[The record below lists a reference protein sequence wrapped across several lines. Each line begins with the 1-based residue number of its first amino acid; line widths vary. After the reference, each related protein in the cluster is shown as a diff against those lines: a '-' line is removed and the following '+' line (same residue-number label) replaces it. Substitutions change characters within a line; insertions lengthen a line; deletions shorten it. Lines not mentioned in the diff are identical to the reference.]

1 MSATYGFESRFPP
14 VEEVS
19 AKLSAK
25 IDESSETQT
34 EIDTQTSRVRT
45 RFLNFKLNQKPR
57 TAAAASAQ
65 KLEPEI
71 ARDKAALGWLA
82 IVEGAGEGRTFALDK
97 HAIQIGR
104 GEDQDIQLAFGD
116 NAISRKSHAIIVY
129 YGEQRGFLI
138 RDGRKPNPVLVNGRS
153 LPDEAYL
160 KTGDLIRIGETTL
173 RFMYAPK
180 GGVN

>member
-1 MSATYGFESRFPP
+1 MPGMRSLEKRFPD
-14 VEEVS
+14 VDEVS

-25 IDESSETQT
+25 IDESAESST
-34 EIDTQTSRVRT
+34 EDNSQTSRVRT
-45 RFLNFKLNQKPR
+45 RFLNFKLNQKREVVPQQL
-57 TAAAASAQ
+57 TPHLAQDASS
-65 KLEPEI
+65 
-71 ARDKAALGWLA
+71 LGWLM
-82 IVEGAGEGRTFALDK
+82 IVDGAGEGQTFALDK

-153 LPDEAYL
+153 LPGEKYL
-160 KTGDLIRIGETTL
+160 KNGDLIRIGETTL
-173 RFMYAPK
+173 RFMHGAK